1 MTLNT
6 RKQFIEVVSE
16 HSGYIP
22 VVANQFVERCIW
34 QGSTLAQF
42 MEELSLEPL
51 EREGLLEAMLDFEA
65 AAPLIQNIQ
74 GVSLKTW
81 LSQALTAREQHV
93 ILSVQAPVGCGL
105 QPQNA
110 LLTVMAFPNEE
121 VRWTLDQNGW
131 ATGYTISLKG

>member
-16 HSGYIP
+16 HTGYIP
-22 VVANQFVERCIW
+22 VVANQFIERCLW

-42 MEELSLEPL
+42 MEELSLDPV
-51 EREGLLEAMLDFEA
+51 ERAGLLDAMLDFEG
-65 AAPLIQNIQ
+65 AAPLIQNAQ

-81 LSQALTAREQHV
+81 LTHALTASEQHV
-93 ILSVQAPVGCGL
+93 ILSVQAPIGIGL

-110 LLTVMAFPNEE
+110 LLSVMAFPNEE

-131 ATGYTISLKG
+131 AIGYQISLKG